1 MKRSMALN
9 EIKIAGWEGDTS
21 RAAVITA
28 KNGIGNAASRK
39 AFLDGQKMKK
49 RGEPRPESNTGK

>member
-1 MKRSMALN
+1 MVLN

-28 KNGIGNAASRK
+28 QNGIGKAASHK

-49 RGEPRPESNTGK
+49 RGEPRPASNTGK

>member
-1 MKRSMALN
+1 MALN
-9 EIKIAGWEGDTS
+9 EIKIAGWEGNTS

-28 KNGIGNAASRK
+28 RNGIGKVASRK
-39 AFLDGQKMKK
+39 AFLDGQKMKE